1 MTRVAAAVVA
11 CGAVAL
17 MQPAP
22 AAGQQLAPPTGA
34 VPPAVPQQPNNVV
47 DLQGVHEYLDSSG
60 EPLEIS
66 QLGITARDGH
76 ATLDDGESISGVSVV
91 EVLPGSAA
99 AKALGSHDV
108 ARYIVSGALIGAGVA
123 SAVLFPPALIGVVML
138 ANTELSGP
146 HDLVVGVDG
155 TRVRNTMDFMESVAD
170 LQSGDTVYLS
180 VVRHGERHQIP
191 IHLP

>member
-1 MTRVAAAVVA
+1 MTRAAAVAAA
-11 CGAVAL
+11 CCAL
-17 MQPAP
+17 ALGQPGP
-22 AAGQQLAPPTGA
+22 AMGQQLAPPPGA
-34 VPPAVPQQPNNVV
+34 APAVPQPQGSVS
-47 DLQGVHEYLDSSG
+47 DLQGINAYLDSSG

-76 ATLDDGESISGVSVV
+76 ATLDDGETISGVTVV
-91 EVLPGSAA
+91 QVLSGGPSA
-99 AKALGSHDV
+99 KVLGSHDV
-108 ARYIVSGALIGAGVA
+108 GRYIVGGALIGAGVA

-138 ANTELSGP
+138 ANTQFSGP

-155 TRVRNTMDFMESVAD
+155 TRVHNTMDFMESVAD

-180 VVRHGERHQIP
+180 VIRHGHRLQVS